1 MEVPFG
7 GASAIAVSRRCEKYR
22 LLDFSPKP
30 PMSVKVTS
38 LYQDTWRVN
47 DFKNNGLN
55 NDLDNPSLKLCVGW
69 LCDFSPFSQ
78 SQCQK
83 MLYIHVLATWHAICL
98 SSHGDFILLCNPGN
112 LS

>member
-7 GASAIAVSRRCEKYR
+7 GASAIAVSRRCEKYG

-38 LYQDTWRVN
+38 LFQDIGRIN
-47 DFKNNGLN
+47 NFKNNELN
-55 NDLDNPSLKLCVGW
+55 GDLGNHPLKLCVGW
-69 LCDFSPFSQ
+69 LCDFAPFREVHAG
-78 SQCQK
+78 K
-83 MLYIHVLATWHAICL
+83 MLYIHALAVWHATCL
-98 SSHGDFILLCNPGN
+98 SSHSDFTLLCHPGN